1 VSVRFIA
8 GLGLSLALI
17 LSVATNSQAQDQIED
32 LRDEREDNRRDAA
45 QVAAE
50 LDELSAEDAELAEAL
65 AAIDAHI
72 ELQEGKVTASLE
84 AIAAAEEEA
93 AEARRRAANIG
104 DEIDGV
110 RERLRRSAVEAF
122 VGPGD
127 RGLAELD
134 AGDLLAAAVRESL
147 REQVI
152 GNEYDLVDEL
162 RTKEAEQAEA
172 ERVAEDLVAAVEAER
187 VDLEARLAELDEAR
201 RDAEALRA
209 QVEIRVAEWQAV
221 GAEIETADRQI
232 TLEIQRLEAEA
243 QRKAAEEEAR
253 RRAEE
258 EAARRIAE
266 EAAAEDAATGEAED
280 EPAAAEE
287 SDQASDSDTPV
298 LAGEFLLTHRPVS
311 GVVTSPYGD
320 RVHPIFGTVRA
331 HKGID
336 FDGDRGDAIVAGAD
350 GVVLAAGW
358 RNGYGNTV
366 VLSHGNGFTTLYAHM
381 TEVAVIPGESVVGG
395 EQIGSVGST
404 GWSTGPH
411 LHLELRV
418 AGIAVDPAPYL
429 P

>member
-1 VSVRFIA
+1 M
-8 GLGLSLALI
+8 GLSLAL
-17 LSVATNSQAQDQIED
+17 LLGVATNGQAQDQIED
-32 LRDEREDNRRDAA
+32 LRDEREHNRRDAA

-50 LDELSAEDAELAEAL
+50 LDGLSAEDAELVAAV

-72 ELQEGKVTASLE
+72 ELQEGKVAASLE

-93 AEARRRAANIG
+93 VEARRLAADIA

-110 RERLRRSAVEAF
+110 RERLRRSVVEAF

-134 AGDLLAAAVRESL
+134 AGDLLASTVRESL

-162 RTKEAEQAEA
+162 RSKEAEQAEA

-187 VDLEARLAELDEAR
+187 ADLEARLAELDEAR

-209 QVEIRVAEWQAV
+209 QVEVRVAEWQAV
-221 GAEIETADRQI
+221 GAEIEAADREI

-253 RRAEE
+253 RQAEE
-258 EAARRIAE
+258 EAARQAAE
-266 EAAAEDAATGEAED
+266 EAAAADSEEE
-280 EPAAAEE
+280 AAADEE
-287 SDQASDSDTPV
+287 NDDASDSDTPV
-298 LAGEFLLTHRPVS
+298 AAGEFLLPHRPVP
-311 GVVTSPYGD
+311 GVVTSPFGD

-336 FDGDRGDAIVAGAD
+336 FDGDSGDAVVAGAD
-350 GVVLAAGW
+350 GVVLAAGM

-366 VLSHGNGFTTLYAHM
+366 VISHGNGFTTLYAHLSD
-381 TEVAVIPGESVVGG
+381 VAVSAGESVSGG
-395 EQIGSVGST
+395 DKIGSVGST

-418 AGIAVDPAPYL
+418 AGVAVDPGPYL